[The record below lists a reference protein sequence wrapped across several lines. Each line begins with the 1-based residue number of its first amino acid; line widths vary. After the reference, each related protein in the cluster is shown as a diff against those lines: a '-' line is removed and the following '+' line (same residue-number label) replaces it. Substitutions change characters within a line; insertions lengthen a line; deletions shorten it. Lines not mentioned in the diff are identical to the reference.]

1 MSNLLVPRRIL
12 FITST
17 RIGDAVF
24 SSGLLDYLV
33 RSYPDHK
40 ITIVCGPLCAS
51 LFEGVPTLER
61 IIALN
66 KEKWNRHWW
75 KLWKLVVP
83 LRWDIVVDLRNSLVS
98 RLVRANHVYSHGSH
112 IDKTLPKPAQN
123 AQIMGLSEIPLPRLY
138 LSKSQQERARFLVPD
153 GAPVLG
159 IGPTSNWIGKTWP
172 IDRYKDVAARLL
184 GEGGLCEGWRLAVF
198 AAPGEEKEAYALLNS
213 VPEVQR
219 IDVIAKGTPG
229 EAAAALARCNLFLGN
244 DSGLTHCA
252 AAVGVP
258 TLGLYGPS
266 FPDIYAPSGL
276 RAHHVRTPES
286 SAELIN
292 FSGYDPKTLKH
303 NLMESLSVEEVLR
316 GVAELMQ
323 RP

>member
-98 RLVRANHVYSHGSH
+98 RLVQANHVYSHGSH

-123 AQIMGLSEIPLPRLY
+123 AQIMGLSEIPLAPP
-138 LSKSQQERARFLVPD
+138 LSLEVSTRA
-153 GAPVLG
+153 GAVLG
-159 IGPTSNWIGKTWP
+159 S
-172 IDRYKDVAARLL
+172 
-184 GEGGLCEGWRLAVF
+184 
-198 AAPGEEKEAYALLNS
+198 
-213 VPEVQR
+213 
-219 IDVIAKGTPG
+219 
-229 EAAAALARCNLFLGN
+229 
-244 DSGLTHCA
+244 
-252 AAVGVP
+252 
-258 TLGLYGPS
+258 
-266 FPDIYAPSGL
+266 
-276 RAHHVRTPES
+276 
-286 SAELIN
+286 
-292 FSGYDPKTLKH
+292 
-303 NLMESLSVEEVLR
+303 
-316 GVAELMQ
+316 
-323 RP
+323 